1 MDNLIMGVNGCY
13 RNTTCDTGF
22 SKDAK
27 RQISN
32 TPFGRVQP
40 SIIETVTLRN
50 QGIPMKEQFYSPTD
64 GNVNTWRF
72 YV

>member
-1 MDNLIMGVNGCY
+1 MDNLIMDVNGCY
-13 RNTTCDTGF
+13 RNTTCDNGF
-22 SKDAK
+22 SQDVKK
-27 RQISN
+27 QMSN
-32 TPFGRVQP
+32 IPSGRVLP